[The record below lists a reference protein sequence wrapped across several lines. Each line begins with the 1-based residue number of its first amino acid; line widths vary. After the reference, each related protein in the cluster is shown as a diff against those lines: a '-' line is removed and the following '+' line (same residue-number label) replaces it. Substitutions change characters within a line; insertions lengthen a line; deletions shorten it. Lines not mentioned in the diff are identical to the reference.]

1 MQPTMITLLYSLIFI
16 LSIYTP
22 SIRISGIP
30 ILLSDL
36 ILLITFTISL
46 WKVACGE
53 TIDRR
58 FFLLLV
64 PVFLGLML
72 VLARSIYGLFE
83 FKDIAIP
90 TIHLK
95 MFMAFVSF
103 TVLWRHI
110 NKKILLYIVLLGI
123 FGQLI
128 IAILQKSGVPG
139 FASGIFYD
147 LAVRNAMA
155 NVYYGD
161 DVSHTLAT
169 HLNVTFRPIG
179 FIGSP
184 TILSTYLVVFLK
196 LNDSLKPSIKIRSML
211 YGSLLLCF
219 SKITIIGYVIYN
231 YFLLPIQS
239 LNQKKIIM
247 SSISFIIATLA
258 FMVFLNMN
266 ERMYDYFLIFIKG
279 EDYGV
284 THRVSVIEFMSDLS
298 LREIIFGVGGNTSFI
313 FDSGFLITIFRF
325 GIIYLVLVYAIY
337 YRILKIFH
345 FENLHVFV
353 FVMLIVTDLTIGTF
367 HNQMFF
373 YLISFSAIQ
382 LKHLQEK
389 NGIQYA

>member
-1 MQPTMITLLYSLIFI
+1 
-16 LSIYTP
+16 
-22 SIRISGIP
+22 
-30 ILLSDL
+30 
-36 ILLITFTISL
+36 
-46 WKVACGE
+46 
-53 TIDRR
+53 
-58 FFLLLV
+58 
-64 PVFLGLML
+64 ML

-103 TVLWRHI
+103 TVLWGHI
-110 NKKILLYIVLLGI
+110 NKKVLFHVVFLGI
-123 FGQLI
+123 YGQLI
-128 IAILQKSGVPG
+128 IAILQKFGLPG

-161 DVSHTLAT
+161 DVSHTIAT

-184 TILSTYLVVFLK
+184 TILSTFLVVFLK
-196 LNDSLKPSIKIRSML
+196 LSDSSKPSIKKRSML

-219 SKITIIGYVIYN
+219 SKITIIGYIISN
-231 YFLLPIQS
+231 YLLLPFQS
-239 LNQKKIIM
+239 LNQKKIIK
-247 SSISFIIATLA
+247 SVASLIIASTA
-258 FMVFLNMN
+258 FIVFLNMN
-266 ERMYDYFLIFIKG
+266 ERMHEYFSIFING

-313 FDSGFLITIFRF
+313 FDSGFLLTIFRF
-325 GIIYLVLVYAIY
+325 GIIYLVLVYVVY

-345 FENLHVFV
+345 FENLHVFL
-353 FVMLIVTDLTIGTF
+353 FVMLIVTDLTIGSF

-373 YLISFSAIQ
+373 YLICFSVIQ
-382 LKHLQEK
+382 LKHLQEE
-389 NGIQYA
+389 NGI